1 MTDLIE
7 TGGWVDGV
15 YQIEMTD
22 PVVGGPPDVDN
33 GAGIANVQAQQLAQR
48 TAFLKAV
55 IDELGDA
62 SGFDVSL
69 DVNLNVDG
77 ALLVTRAA
85 IRAAIA
91 AAVNGLSPNNSPSFT
106 NGISIGANHVGDGG
120 NDYGVILTAWEP
132 ALTFIDRSDGAGS
145 TMIRSHADGSLWFMS
160 DRLNDGTIG
169 HATNTTDFS
178 IARLQR
184 NLHRFYTS
192 DGAVVMLEINSA
204 GLEVNSKLMI
214 PAVAGSA
221 GQILT
226 MNGSGSAA
234 GWEDLP
240 AFGSSA
246 DYDVSTNSN
255 LGVDG
260 ALLTTRAVIA
270 AAIAQVNDALGN
282 ASGYG
287 VSINSDLEVSG
298 SLLTTRAVI
307 DAAINAAIAAEI
319 DALGNA
325 SGYDVSSNSDLNVLG
340 DRLGTRASIR
350 VAIAAAIDDLGSA
363 SGYGVSINSDLEV
376 SSSLLTTRAVIDAA
390 INAAIDSIEALPLS
404 GGTLTGNLEM
414 FRSSADAVL
423 TIRSRGSGDMDAF
436 LVLDS
441 ADTGESEISFR
452 RDGVTLARI
461 TLEEDGDL
469 NFDAPTD
476 MQLNTSGLTI
486 NGKTAIPAAMG
497 GAGQV
502 LTVNP
507 SGSGVGYADLPDG
520 TPTGAVIYHAGNT
533 APDGFLKANGAN
545 LNRSTYAALF
555 GVIGTTFGGSGSS
568 FRIPDLRG
576 EFVRGWDDARGID
589 GGRSFGSWQ
598 DDAFQSHSHQLKKSG
613 TGGGSGAQNGPH
625 DGGYMN
631 TTAVGGT
638 ETRPRNMALLAC
650 IKF

>member
-120 NDYGVILTAWEP
+120 NDYGVIVTAWEP

-298 SLLTTRAVI
+298 
-307 DAAINAAIAAEI
+307 
-319 DALGNA
+319 
-325 SGYDVSSNSDLNVLG
+325 
-340 DRLGTRASIR
+340 
-350 VAIAAAIDDLGSA
+350 
-363 SGYGVSINSDLEV
+363 
-376 SSSLLTTRAVIDAA
+376 SLLTTRAVIDAA